1 MASINSK
8 KLEYVYKVLKLD
20 GYNFLNLSIKIN
32 FGRIINRCSFYHGYV
47 SLFLSFSDM
56 QLHAPTDLEGSM
68 FFTYCWGKGGL
79 TL

>member
-8 KLEYVYKVLKLD
+8 KLEYVNKVLKLD

-56 QLHAPTDLEGSM
+56 QLHAPIDLEGSKFLNYRWRM
-68 FFTYCWGKGGL
+68 EGL